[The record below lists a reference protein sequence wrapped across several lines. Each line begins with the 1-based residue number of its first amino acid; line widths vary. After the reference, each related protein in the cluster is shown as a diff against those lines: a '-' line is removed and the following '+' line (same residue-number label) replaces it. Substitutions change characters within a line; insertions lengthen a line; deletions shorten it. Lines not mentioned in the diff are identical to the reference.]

1 MPADTHSNLVSDMLR
16 RGVALASRTC
26 ARGFHATPIAHR
38 IHPKARV
45 RRRARH
51 ISGAK
56 VDLALRPSAQNLPK
70 YGGKAPNWKEQ
81 RWLDEREAAAAAKLD
96 AHHAE
101 DTPWGSE
108 SWQNFRMFTSQRA
121 ARGLPQG
128 RVGRVA
134 TQGAHRSPVRPRHT
148 KRGRARPLALAA
160 TSPVGQ
166 GGDARGSPL
175 HGRLAARCVAR
186 YALSISPAEAGSP

>member
-1 MPADTHSNLVSDMLR
+1 MLR

-45 RRRARH
+45 CVGARG
-51 ISGAK
+51 ISLAPR
-56 VDLALRPSAQNLPK
+56 LSALRPSAQNLPK

-108 SWQNFRMFTSQRA
+108 SWQNFRMFTSQRV
-121 ARGLPQG
+121 RGGFLK
-128 RVGRVA
+128 VA
-134 TQGAHRSPVRPRHT
+134 SDVSRRKVRTDRLFGHGT
-148 KRGRARPLALAA
+148 RNE
-160 TSPVGQ
+160 
-166 GGDARGSPL
+166 DARVRWRSLQPRRWGKGET
-175 HGRLAARCVAR
+175 HADRRFTGRFGGK
-186 YALSISPAEAGSP
+186 I